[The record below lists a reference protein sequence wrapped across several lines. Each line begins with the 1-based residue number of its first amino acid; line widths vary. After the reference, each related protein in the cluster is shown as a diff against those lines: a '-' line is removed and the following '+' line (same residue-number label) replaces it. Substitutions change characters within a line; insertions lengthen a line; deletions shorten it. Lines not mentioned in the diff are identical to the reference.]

1 MPERIS
7 VKESWEDEY
16 SISFY
21 EVDTKNEV
29 FLPVLWSF
37 MQETAWHHADHLR
50 LGYSDLV
57 EHQYFWVLSRL
68 SIQMEEY
75 PRWGDRIKIKTW
87 LAGIGRLFA
96 LRHFSIAGSK
106 GNLIGTAKSAWLVL
120 ELKSR
125 RPQRIE
131 PVFKHILHL
140 FDHLP
145 STEEPEKLPSPVRS
159 KMEKSFTVRYSDI
172 DIHHHVNNIKYIE
185 WILDSY
191 PFKINQTHQI
201 HTFET
206 NFLAESSYGDAITI
220 HTEILKESPP
230 AFLHSVVR
238 KDDGQELCRARTGWR
253 RVDGK
258 EVKKSPISRNFP
270 KEQAGSR

>member
-1 MPERIS
+1 MGEM
-7 VKESWEDEY
+7 KKSWEDEY

-50 LGYSDLV
+50 VGYSDLW
-57 EHQYFWVLSRL
+57 ERQFFWVLSRL

-96 LRHFSIAGSK
+96 LRHFSIADSR
-106 GNLIGTAKSAWLVL
+106 GNLIGMAKSAWLVL
-120 ELKSR
+120 DLKSR
-125 RPQRIE
+125 RPQRIQ

-140 FDHLP
+140 FDDLP

-159 KMEKSFTVRYSDI
+159 KMEKSYSVRYSDI
-172 DIHHHVNNIKYIE
+172 DMHHHVNNIKYIE

-191 PFKINQTHQI
+191 PFEMNQTHQI
-201 HTFET
+201 HTFEI
-206 NFLAESSYGDAITI
+206 NFLAESSYGDAISI
-220 HTEILKESPP
+220 HTDMLEESPTV
-230 AFLHSVVR
+230 FLHSVLR
-238 KDDGQELCRARTGWR
+238 KKDNRELCRARSGWR
-253 RVDGK
+253 RVVGIETK
-258 EVKKSPISRNFP
+258 EV
-270 KEQAGSR
+270 

>member
-1 MPERIS
+1 MGEM
-7 VKESWEDEY
+7 KKSWEDEY

-50 LGYSDLV
+50 VGYSDLW
-57 EHQYFWVLSRL
+57 ERQFFWVLSRL

-96 LRHFSIAGSK
+96 LRHFSIADIR
-106 GNLIGTAKSAWLVL
+106 GNLIGMAKSAWLVL
-120 ELKSR
+120 DLKSR
-125 RPQRIE
+125 RPQRIQ

-140 FDHLP
+140 FDDLP

-159 KMEKSFTVRYSDI
+159 KMEKSYSVRYSDI
-172 DIHHHVNNIKYIE
+172 DMHHHVNNIKYIE

-191 PFKINQTHQI
+191 PFEMNQTHQI
-201 HTFET
+201 HTFEI
-206 NFLAESSYGDAITI
+206 NFLAESSYGDAISI
-220 HTEILKESPP
+220 HTDMLEESPTV
-230 AFLHSVVR
+230 FLHSVLR
-238 KDDGQELCRARTGWR
+238 KKDNRELCRARSGWR
-253 RVDGK
+253 RVVGIETK
-258 EVKKSPISRNFP
+258 EV
-270 KEQAGSR
+270 

>member
-1 MPERIS
+1 MDEM
-7 VKESWEDEY
+7 KKSWEDEY
-16 SISFY
+16 SISFN

-50 LGYSDLV
+50 VGYSDLW
-57 EHQYFWVLSRL
+57 ERQFFWVLSRL

-96 LRHFSIAGSK
+96 LRHFSIADSR
-106 GNLIGTAKSAWLVL
+106 GNLIGMAKSAWLVL
-120 ELKSR
+120 DLKSR

-140 FDHLP
+140 FDDLP
-145 STEEPEKLPSPVRS
+145 STKEPEKLPSPVRS
-159 KMEKSFTVRYSDI
+159 KMEKSYTVRYSDI
-172 DIHHHVNNIKYIE
+172 DMHHHVNNIKYIE

-191 PFKINQTHQI
+191 PFEMNQTHQI
-201 HTFET
+201 RTFEI
-206 NFLAESSYGDAITI
+206 NFLAESSYGDAISI
-220 HTEILKESPP
+220 HTDMLQESPP
-230 AFLHSVVR
+230 AFLHRVLR
-238 KDDGQELCRARTGWR
+238 KEDNRELCRARSGWR
-253 RVDGK
+253 RAVRIETK
-258 EVKKSPISRNFP
+258 EV
-270 KEQAGSR
+270 

>member
-1 MPERIS
+1 MGEM
-7 VKESWEDEY
+7 KKSWEDEY

-50 LGYSDLV
+50 VGYSDLW
-57 EHQYFWVLSRL
+57 ERQFFWVLSRL

-96 LRHFSIAGSK
+96 LRHFSIADIR
-106 GNLIGTAKSAWLVL
+106 GNLIGMAKSAWLVL
-120 ELKSR
+120 DLKSR
-125 RPQRIE
+125 RPQRIQ

-140 FDHLP
+140 FDDLP

-159 KMEKSFTVRYSDI
+159 KMEKSYSVRYSDI
-172 DIHHHVNNIKYIE
+172 DMHHHVNNIKYIE

-191 PFKINQTHQI
+191 PFEMNQTHQI
-201 HTFET
+201 HTFEI
-206 NFLAESSYGDAITI
+206 NFLAESSYGDAISI
-220 HTEILKESPP
+220 HTDMLEESPT
-230 AFLHSVVR
+230 AFLHSVLR
-238 KDDGQELCRARTGWR
+238 KKDNRELCRARSGWR
-253 RVDGK
+253 RVVGIETK
-258 EVKKSPISRNFP
+258 EV
-270 KEQAGSR
+270 